1 MMRFTNEFL
10 EAFGMP
16 FIKKQILSYDKG
28 WIGDSRTLRIDYAG
42 DDFVHNQLSAVVIMM
57 KAPRLVAPK
66 VRRLNKISNRK
77 LKSLRNEKIY
87 DWQ

>member
-1 MMRFTNEFL
+1 MMKFTNEFL

-16 FIKKQILSYDKG
+16 FVKKQIISYDKG
-28 WIGDSRTLRIDYAG
+28 WIGDSRTLRIGISG

-66 VRRLNKISNRK
+66 VRRKNTLSNKKLNR
-77 LKSLRNEKIY
+77 RR
-87 DWQ
+87 